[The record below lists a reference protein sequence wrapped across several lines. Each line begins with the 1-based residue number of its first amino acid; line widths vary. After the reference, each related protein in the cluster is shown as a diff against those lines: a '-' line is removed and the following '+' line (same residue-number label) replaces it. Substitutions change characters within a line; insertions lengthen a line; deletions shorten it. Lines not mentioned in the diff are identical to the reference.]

1 MINPAEGSKKKVP
14 EWLNAK
20 NIVRYGLMGIGL
32 VTLAPAFK
40 QISTQSGNYYSDL
53 LHLNE
58 VITANPAGNYVL
70 NTINELTHIFS
81 SAIPQ
86 YHPDDVPMIH
96 IMEFFHTLAIIGGPL
111 EHVLENIFTSKREA
125 RKLAGVEP
133 LRKKEIPEHV
143 FIGPSL
149 IVSDLANKLFENRK
163 KRKHNPIIGIHTDQ
177 SIPARFGQEI
187 DYHFAVD
194 DAQILLGTFPTKD
207 DRLFTEVS
215 GIDRA
220 KEITIVCF
228 NPDNAIFY
236 GNQNEAD
243 IPPDFASSLI
253 RSIRPPEKLNGKKI
267 NVIFND
273 TKLLA
278 GSTPIEKE
286 LIKLSQEN
294 HFTLNCIKPEELV
307 ITRIKSEIDDLKI
320 TGTKKVA
327 LVGQGEQD
335 KDKLMLRKFTKTV
348 QDINSDIEVEFIS
361 NEQAMQGSFGDHD
374 LYICYGDTD
383 LGTSSLAE
391 AVNEKLEGKT
401 NKSKIFALVERNK
414 SLQEYEQIKNVTP
427 VSIYQLV
434 VDKILEISK

>member
-1 MINPAEGSKKKVP
+1 MVNLSEGAKKKVP

-20 NIVRYGLMGIGL
+20 NIIRYGLMGIGL
-32 VTLAPAFK
+32 ATLAPAFK
-40 QISTQSGNYYSDL
+40 QISTQSGNYYNDL
-53 LHLNE
+53 VHLNE
-58 VITANPAGNYVL
+58 IVAANPVGNYVL

-86 YHPDDVPMIH
+86 YHPDDVPMVH

-133 LRKKEIPEHV
+133 LKRKEIPEHI
-143 FIGPSL
+143 FIGSSL

-163 KRKHNPIIGIHTDQ
+163 KQKNSPIVSIHTDQ

-194 DAQILLGTFPTKD
+194 GPQALLDTFPTQD
-207 DRLFTEVS
+207 DRLFTEVT

-220 KEITIVCF
+220 EEITIVCF

-243 IPPDFASSLI
+243 VPPDFASSLI
-253 RSIRPPEKLNGKKI
+253 RSIKPPEKLKGKKV

-273 TKLLA
+273 TRLLA
-278 GSTPIEKE
+278 GSTPIEEE
-286 LIKLSQEN
+286 LIKLAQEN
-294 HFTLNCIKPEELV
+294 HFKFNPIKPEELV
-307 ITRIKSEIDDLKI
+307 ITKIKSEINDLR
-320 TGTKKVA
+320 TKKKKKIA
-327 LVGQGEQD
+327 IVGQGEQNQ
-335 KDKLMLRKFTKTV
+335 DKLMLQRFTKAV
-348 QDINSDIEVEFIS
+348 QDIGHNVEVEFIN

-391 AVNEKLEGKT
+391 AVSEKLETKT
-401 NKSKIFALVERNK
+401 NKSKILALVERNK

-427 VSIYQLV
+427 ISIYQFV
-434 VDKILEISK
+434 IDKILEIRK